1 MQLGLHFVIMQ
12 NYAFKYTIKSDLG
25 RRRTKNGRSL

>member
-12 NYAFKYTIKSDLG
+12 KYACKYTIKSDLG
-25 RRRTKNGRSL
+25 RHYMKNGRSL